1 MNSLF
6 LKLFNP
12 IPHIKIVVKNH
23 FLLGQ
28 LVRRNLESRYKG
40 SLLGTVWSFVQ
51 PLMMLSIYTFVFTF
65 VLKSKFGIPLEEE
78 KSGAFA
84 IIMFCGMA
92 VFNIFS
98 ESVLSCSTIII
109 SNQNLVKKVIFPL
122 ELLPIAQVISTL
134 TFGLVWFL
142 LLFIGVVVILHN
154 LSWTM
159 LLLPVMII
167 PLLLIS
173 CGCGFFVA
181 SLGVYLRDLPYM
193 IGVFLQML
201 FFMTPI
207 FYPVKALPEKY
218 RLILYLNPLTEI
230 IEQTR
235 IIFLYGQRPN
245 WRYIAILW
253 VGALLLY
260 HFGYLWFRKTKKGF
274 ADVL

>member
-1 MNSLF
+1 M
-6 LKLFNP
+6 
-12 IPHIKIVVKNH
+12 KIFWKILNLTASFQIFRENG
-23 FLLGQ
+23 FLLQQ

-40 SLLGTVWSFVQ
+40 SLLGMVWSFAQ

-65 VLKSKFGIPLEEE
+65 VIKSKFGIPLEDE
-78 KSGAFA
+78 KTGAFA

-122 ELLPIAQVISTL
+122 ELLPVAQVISTL

-142 LLFIGVVVILHN
+142 LLFVGVLLILHT

-201 FFMTPI
+201 FFMSPI

-253 VGALLLY
+253 IGSLLLY
-260 HFGYLWFRKTKKGF
+260 HFGYLWFKKTKKGF
-274 ADVL
+274 ADVV